1 MKQIH
6 TALPSVIIIV
16 QTAVA
21 LTCTNNFL
29 YARLALLKGLKDTL
43 QLYQTAS

>member
-6 TALPSVIIIV
+6 SALPSVIIIV
-16 QTAVA
+16 KVAVA

-29 YARLALLKGLKDTL
+29 YAPLALLRELRDFL
-43 QLYQTAS
+43 HLYQTAS

>member
-6 TALPSVIIIV
+6 IALPSVIIIV
-16 QTAVA
+16 QLAVA

-29 YARLALLKGLKDTL
+29 YARRAFLKELRDFL
-43 QLYQTAS
+43 QL